1 MSHSSFKIH
10 QVFCHGDCKTSR
22 GGEVRVLVR
31 RLNACDGNERTV
43 RDGER
48 RHQVEQGGD
57 TPCKNRED
65 FLQFCLPP
73 TYTELFSELLPCKE
87 MRMQVV
93 QQLTSAW
100 IGQSECCWVLP
111 DPGSLSVRSVCLA
124 Q

>member
-1 MSHSSFKIH
+1 MTVKLAEVEKLESLLGARMPVMEMS
-10 QVFCHGDCKTSR
+10 GLWGT
-22 GGEVRVLVR
+22 L
-31 RLNACDGNERTV
+31 
-43 RDGER
+43 GER

-57 TPCKNRED
+57 TPCKSRED
-65 FLQFCLPP
+65 FLQLCLPP

-87 MRMQVV
+87 MRRQVV

-100 IGQSECCWVLP
+100 VGQSECCWVLP

>member
-22 GGEVRVLVR
+22 GGEVRALVGR
-31 RLNACDGNERTV
+31 PNASDGNGMLG
-43 RDGER
+43 DR

-57 TPCKNRED
+57 SPCKNRED
-65 FLQFCLPP
+65 FLQLCLLP